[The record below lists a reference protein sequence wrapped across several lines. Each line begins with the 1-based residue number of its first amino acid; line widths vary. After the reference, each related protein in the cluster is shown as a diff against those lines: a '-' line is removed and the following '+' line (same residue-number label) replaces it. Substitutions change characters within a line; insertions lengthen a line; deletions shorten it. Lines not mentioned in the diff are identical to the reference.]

1 MRYAFGR
8 GGGEPLPEIR
18 FLSSRGVIAL
28 PARAAGGRLT
38 ICGESLDSQMVSCYI
53 PNELPEVPQ

>member
-18 FLSSRGVIAL
+18 FLSSQGVIAL
-28 PARAAGGRLT
+28 HAWAARGQAGYLWR
-38 ICGESLDSQMVSCYI
+38 IA
-53 PNELPEVPQ
+53 